1 MASLSRIYTDT
12 SGDDRL
18 AAPRARY
25 GGPRRRRT
33 ATTRYER
40 NEYYGTTVDY
50 LGSHMPI
57 DTGIH
62 WEWRN
67 PLNVLP
73 ALILFMLAVALVALV
88 IG

>member
-1 MASLSRIYTDT
+1 MASLSRTYTDT
-12 SGDDRL
+12 SGDNRP

-40 NEYYGTTVDY
+40 NEYYGTIYY

-57 DTGIH
+57 DTSIH

-73 ALILFMLAVALVALV
+73 ALILFMLVVALVALV

>member
-1 MASLSRIYTDT
+1 MASLSRTYTDT
-12 SGDDRL
+12 SGDNRP
-18 AAPRARY
+18 AAPRPRY

-40 NEYYGTTVDY
+40 NEYYGTIYY

-57 DTGIH
+57 DTSIH

-67 PLNVLP
+67 PLNVLL
-73 ALILFMLAVALVALV
+73 ALILFMLAVALLALV

>member
-1 MASLSRIYTDT
+1 MASLSRTYTDT
-12 SGDDRL
+12 SGDSRP
-18 AAPRARY
+18 AVPRARY

-40 NEYYGTTVDY
+40 NEYYGTVDY

-57 DTGIH
+57 DTSIH

-73 ALILFMLAVALVALV
+73 ALILFMLLVALVALV